1 MYSCTVFAVATGIPT
16 KGPKPATQVLLH
28 CGALLLQ
35 LVVVEAVE
43 IEVVAVEKNTGI
55 EIE

>member
-35 LVVVEAVE
+35 LVVVEVVE